1 MHSEMRGTLT
11 AMLLSC
17 ELAMAVPD
25 VPDPAVEKIRTIDS
39 LARELR
45 QRLEVN

>member
-1 MHSEMRGTLT
+1 
-11 AMLLSC
+11 MLLSC
-17 ELAMAVPD
+17 ELAMSVPN
-25 VPDPAVEKIRTIDS
+25 VPYPAVEKIRTIDG